1 MRRSNEGAKRW
12 KMKSLFFS
20 LYASILTQ
28 SPSLG
33 QERSI
38 EQLNLTLQLK
48 KKRLK
53 ERTDLDP
60 HSLYKA

>member
-48 KKRLK
+48 KKKDLK
-53 ERTDLDP
+53 KEQI
-60 HSLYKA
+60 